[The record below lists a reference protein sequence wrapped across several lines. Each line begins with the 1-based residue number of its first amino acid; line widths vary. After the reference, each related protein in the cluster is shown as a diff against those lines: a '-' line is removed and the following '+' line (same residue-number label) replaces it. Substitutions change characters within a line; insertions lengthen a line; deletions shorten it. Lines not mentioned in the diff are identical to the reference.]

1 MRPKLH
7 CVALTERECEQL
19 LDVVSTGQGSARTL
33 AHARILLKADQGR
46 GGPAWPDAAIAEAVE
61 ASEATV
67 ARGRRQDA
75 EAGLEAALNYR
86 APQREYRRKLD
97 GAPEAH
103 RIALAC
109 GTPLAGHGRWSRRLL
124 EPAAAGA
131 ARGLN

>member
-19 LDVVSTGQGSARTL
+19 LDVVSTGRGSARTL

-75 EAGLEAALNYR
+75 EAGLEAALNWR

-103 RIALAC
+103 GSRWPV
-109 GTPLAGHGRWSRRLL
+109 GHRWQVTGAGAGGCWSRRLL
-124 EPAAAGA
+124 EPHVD
-131 ARGLN
+131 